1 MPTLTTSNS
10 KFKKQWL
17 TPWTTCVARR
27 KYVLCVCCAPG
38 RNRYA
43 TTTKSQNLFL
53 VISIH
58 DNRTGDRLA
67 RERERTLYS
76 TSKSCSKYDR
86 KRDQTRGIIESIRR
100 RRDTMHKFGHDNKG
114 IQVPQR
120 KYIHSLPQQQ
130 HTK

>member
-1 MPTLTTSNS
+1 M
-10 KFKKQWL
+10 
-17 TPWTTCVARR
+17 
-27 KYVLCVCCAPG
+27 LCVCCAPG

-100 RRDTMHKFGHDNKG
+100 RRDTVHKFGHDNKG
-114 IQVPQR
+114 IQVAQT
-120 KYIHSLPQQQ
+120 KY
-130 HTK
+130 